1 MKTKTIGVILLPALL
16 FFSACS
22 EEKPTKVPKKIPSLS
37 VNTITVKREAIPIWR
52 DYTGTTKASSEQEI
66 RARVAGVLKEIYFK
80 DGQSVTKGQKLFLIE
95 QDLYR
100 ATLDAA
106 IAKKQ
111 QDEASLKLADADV
124 ARYAPLVKEGL
135 APRATLEQYQ
145 AQQAGLKA
153 IIAGDIA
160 EIKKAELELSYTT
173 VLAPIS
179 GQVSSRRV
187 DVGNLVG
194 QGEAT
199 LLTTIMSVDPI
210 YAYFSPSQNDVR
222 MFEKYSKKE
231 KPDAFIEIKGEH
243 DTVRLDGFIDF
254 SNNEVDSQTSTIT
267 MRATISNKDAK
278 VLPGTF
284 VYVNLFITDE
294 YKFLMI
300 PPEVIFADQLG
311 SYIYVVDS
319 DNRAK
324 RVNIKTGYSSKYYVD
339 VASGLKDGDRV
350 IVSAL
355 VKIRDSMKVDPK
367 DVTDRQGI
375 KAVLKKNRL
384 IPKE

>member
-1 MKTKTIGVILLPALL
+1 MKTKHIGVILLSALL
-16 FFSACS
+16 FFSSCS
-22 EEKPTKVPKKIPSLS
+22 EEKPTQVPKKIPPLS
-37 VNTITVKREAIPIWR
+37 VNTVTLKKEIIPIWR
-52 DYTGTTKASSEQEI
+52 SYTGTTKASSEQEI
-66 RARVAGVLKEIYFK
+66 RARVSGTLKEIYFE

-100 ATLDAA
+100 SALDLA

-153 IIAGDIA
+153 AIAGDIA
-160 EIKKAELELSYTT
+160 MIKKAELELSYTT

-179 GQVSSRRV
+179 GKVSSRRV

-222 MFEKYSKKE
+222 MFEKYKSKE
-231 KPDAFIEIKGEH
+231 NPDAFIEVKGEH
-243 DTVRLDGFIDF
+243 ETLRLDGFIDF
-254 SNNEVDSQTSTIT
+254 SNNEVDSLTSTIT
-267 MRATISNKDAK
+267 MRATISNKEAK

-284 VYVNLFITDE
+284 VYVNLFITDK
-294 YKFLMI
+294 YDFLMI
-300 PPEVIFADQLG
+300 SPEIIFADQLG
-311 SYIYVVDS
+311 SYVYVVDEES
-319 DNRAK
+319 RAK
-324 RVNIKTGYSSKYYVD
+324 RVNIETGYSSKHYVS
-339 VASGLKDGDRV
+339 VISGLKDGDRV

-355 VKIRDSMKVDPK
+355 VKVRDSMEVDPK
-367 DVTDRQGI
+367 DATETEGI
-375 KAVLKKNRL
+375 EAILEKNRL